1 MYTVNMYVSVYGSIK
16 TKKKT
21 VITLSH
27 SLPLRTAFAP
37 LHDKF
42 EPFDPLNDIQK

>member
-1 MYTVNMYVSVYGSIK
+1 MYTVNMFVSVYGSIK
-16 TKKKT
+16 TKKT

-27 SLPLRTAFAP
+27 SLPLRTAFAL
-37 LHDKF
+37 LHDTV